1 SKWGFINRRGQ
12 ETVFET
18 QAERL
23 RIKSG
28 YRYNPIITVPS
39 GSQQKAVLARLLL
52 FTPQVLIMD
61 SPTQG
66 MSTADREDIYRLIY
80 SLADKGA
87 SIIIIS
93 DDNSEIVRACD
104 RALIMRRDRA
114 TVELTD
120 GRIDE
125 EFIEEIN
132 SRA

>member
-1 SKWGFINRRGQ
+1 
-12 ETVFET
+12 
-18 QAERL
+18 
-23 RIKSG
+23 
-28 YRYNPIITVPS
+28 
-39 GSQQKAVLARLLL
+39 
-52 FTPQVLIMD
+52 MD